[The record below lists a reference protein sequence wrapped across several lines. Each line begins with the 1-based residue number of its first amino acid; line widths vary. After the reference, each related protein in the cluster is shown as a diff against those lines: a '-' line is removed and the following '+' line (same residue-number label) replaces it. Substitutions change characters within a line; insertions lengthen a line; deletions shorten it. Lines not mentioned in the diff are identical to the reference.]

1 MNRRRLVFFLFL
13 LAGLGLINYPFVSQW
28 VNRRNQSSIVWTY
41 AGQTQ
46 SMPAEEKLRI
56 LSDARAYNAQLAQTQ
71 QQLTDGFTG
80 AQIEDAVYESLL
92 NPGGDGVMGYLEIP
106 AIEVLLPVFHGTD
119 AYALENGAGHLPQSS
134 LPVGGAD
141 THAVLSAHTGL
152 ASKALFTDLDQL
164 QTGDLFR
171 LHILDETLSYEVC
184 AIETVLPYETESLA
198 VEPGRDLVT
207 LVTCTPYGVNSHRL
221 LVTGERVQESGGP
234 SARREEPQPVRAGK
248 WKWEQAIFAGS
259 VLIVLVSG
267 FCLLRPERKGGKQSH
282 G

>member
-1 MNRRRLVFFLFL
+1 MNKRKVVFFLFL
-13 LAGLGLINYPFVSQW
+13 LAGLSLINYPFVSQW
-28 VNRRNQSSIVWTY
+28 VNQRSQSRIVWTH
-41 AGQTQ
+41 AGQTRAM
-46 SMPAEEKLRI
+46 SAGEKEEILRE
-56 LSDARAYNAQLAQTQ
+56 ARAYNERLAQTQ
-71 QQLTDGFTG
+71 QQLTDGFAG
-80 AQIEDAVYESLL
+80 EQAGDEQYANLL
-92 NPGGDGVMGYLEIP
+92 NPAGDGIMGYIEIP
-106 AIEVLLPVFHGTD
+106 AIDVLLPVYHGTGV
-119 AYALENGAGHLPQSS
+119 AALENGAGHLPQSS

-171 LHILDETLSYEVC
+171 LHILDETLSYKVC